1 MVGSLRAGTGHR
13 NAGQVNYFYV
23 THYPLTARLQINVRV
38 SFSDT
43 LEGKPRPEPQFCPEE
58 QAFPF
63 SFAHKSKDYF

>member
-1 MVGSLRAGTGHR
+1 MVGSLRAVTGHR

-23 THYPLTARLQINVRV
+23 IHYSFTARLQINVRF

-43 LEGKPRPEPQFCPEE
+43 LEGKPPEPRFCPEE